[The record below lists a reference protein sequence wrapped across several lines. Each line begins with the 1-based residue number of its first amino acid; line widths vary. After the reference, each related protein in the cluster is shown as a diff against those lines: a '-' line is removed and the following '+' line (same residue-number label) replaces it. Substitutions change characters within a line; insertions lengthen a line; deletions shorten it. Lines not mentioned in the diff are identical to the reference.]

1 LVGGRGARPHPT
13 PGPSPVGEGW
23 PKAGEGCAEGAA
35 PVGILALQGDF
46 ARHAEAL
53 GRAGLE
59 SREIRRPEGLA
70 EVSGLILPGGEST
83 TYLKFFER
91 EPGWEKAIRDFA
103 ASGRP
108 LLATC
113 AGLILLASRVEN
125 PAQASLGLLD
135 VDVVRN
141 AYGRQV
147 DSFVGTATDARG
159 ASIEAVFIRAPKI
172 ARVGASVEV
181 LAREKADPV
190 LVRSGNVF
198 GATFHPELSA
208 DPAVHRRIF
217 AADGAGPSS
226 RGRGMAADGARS
238 DRGAVSR

>member
-1 LVGGRGARPHPT
+1 MGHGHSSS
-13 PGPSPVGEGW
+13 GPIGV
-23 PKAGEGCAEGAA
+23 
-35 PVGILALQGDF
+35 LALQGDF

-53 GRAGLE
+53 ARAGLD
-59 SREIRRPEGLA
+59 SREIRRPEELA
-70 EVSGLILPGGEST
+70 AVSGLVLPGGEST

-91 EPGWEKAIRDFA
+91 EPGWRESLREFA
-103 ASGRP
+103 RSGRP
-108 LLATC
+108 MLATC

-147 DSFVGTATDARG
+147 DSFVGAATEPSG

-172 ARVGASVEV
+172 ARVGPSVQV
-181 LAREKADPV
+181 LAREKSDPV
-190 LVRSGNVF
+190 LVRSDNIY
-198 GATFHPELSA
+198 GATFHPELSE

-217 AADGAGPSS
+217 GRTSS
-226 RGRGMAADGARS
+226 RETEIRPDAR
-238 DRGAVSR
+238 AVSE